1 MKLRLLSCRRGSSM
15 IIALFALFLVFAF
28 SVSLLGIATTALLS
42 TKSDTARAKA
52 LAAAEAG
59 VDLAIS
65 FLRDTAPDGT
75 TDGSWRTYH
84 PSSNPDVHGGDDWYT
99 GTLATGETYR
109 ICVRSGTGVHT
120 GKIIITSRGTATVGD
135 RTSTRSL
142 KVAVERYVE
151 NVSVWNNVIFG
162 GVGQSGRSING
173 NVKIRGSVHLLGDGE
188 DFIDIDM
195 DGRWDDDEPYTDL
208 NGNGQYDEGEPFID
222 VDGDGKRDSREPF
235 NDINGNGVRDPA
247 LTVTDMASELS
258 GTANIGN
265 NYSSMSAD
273 LKAKLPL
280 LSKVSFGGEMVDS
293 LSAKLRVKHGKVNL
307 SGTATVGDPNVTGN
321 SHKET
326 LDGSYV
332 NDGWGGNQGSGNVF
346 SDNGHST
353 GYDLGDGVVRF
364 PVVSDPY
371 TAPDGTSYASYMD
384 YLRANALVIPGNLTL
399 EKGTAYSASDAKG
412 SISLDAAG
420 NLTTSGIVYVEG
432 DISIASKNNPI
443 IYDGKGTLVSTND
456 IHVHGDV
463 LPKTNFPRSDVL
475 GLLARRNIELA
486 TGGGDAQLK
495 MALCMY
501 AQCKVVSSKQSE
513 IAGTLVASYYQMT
526 NVPSIFQVPELVD
539 NLPPGMP
546 GGDPIWVI
554 TIRVVSWQ
562 EVQ

>member
-1 MKLRLLSCRRGSSM
+1 MRFRLFSCRRGSSM

-28 SVSLLGIATTALLS
+28 SVSLLGIATTALLT

-84 PSSNPDVHGGDDWYT
+84 PSSDPDDHTGDSWYT
-99 GTLATGETYR
+99 GTLATGETYK

-120 GKIIITSRGTATVGD
+120 GKIIITSQGTATVGD
-135 RTSTRSL
+135 RTSSRTL
-142 KVAVERYVE
+142 KVAVERYAE

-188 DFIDIDM
+188 DFTDIDL
-195 DGRWDDDEPYTDL
+195 DGRWDDNEPYTDV
-208 NGNGQYDEGEPFID
+208 NGNSQYDEGEPFVD
-222 VDGDGKRDSREPF
+222 VDGDGHRDSREPF
-235 NDINGNGVRDPA
+235 NDVNGNGVRDPA

-265 NYSSMSAD
+265 NYSSMSAG

-293 LSAKLRVKHGKVNL
+293 LSAKLRVKRGKVNL
-307 SGTATVGDPNVTGN
+307 SGTATVGHPNATGN
-321 SHKET
+321 GYKET
-326 LDGSYV
+326 IDGTYV
-332 NDGWGGNQGSGNVF
+332 NDGWGGNQGSGNVY
-346 SDNGHST
+346 SDNGHSS

-371 TAPDGTSYASYMD
+371 TAPDGASYASYMD
-384 YLRANALVIPGNLTL
+384 YLRANALVIPSDLTL
-399 EKGTAYSASDAKG
+399 VKGTAYSASDANG
-412 SISLDAAG
+412 SISLDADG
-420 NLTTSGIVYVEG
+420 NLTVSGIVYVEG
-432 DISIASKNNPI
+432 DITIASKHNPI
-443 IYDGKGTLVSTND
+443 IYEGKGTLVSTND
-456 IHVHGDV
+456 IYAHGDV

-486 TGGGDAQLK
+486 TGPGDAQLT

-501 AQCKVVSSKQSE
+501 AQCKVVSQKQSE
-513 IAGTLVASYYQMT
+513 IAGTLVSSYYQMT
-526 NVPSIFQVPELVD
+526 NVPSIYQVPELVD

-546 GGDPIWVI
+546 GADPIWVI
-554 TIRVVSWQ
+554 TIQVVSWQ
-562 EVQ
+562 EV